1 MATEAL
7 ALAAVMPRVSPMAPP
22 IGDRDVAATGSP
34 SDAMTHPATALE
46 QSHPLIVYAVVSLSI
61 HYTTLSPN
69 DAFVFCLASM
79 YNGRDGRSLY

>member
-1 MATEAL
+1 MAIEAS

-46 QSHPLIVYAVVSLSI
+46 QSHPLIVYAGLTI
-61 HYTTLSPN
+61 NP
-69 DAFVFCLASM
+69 
-79 YNGRDGRSLY
+79 LYHAQLE